1 MAFPIRN
8 PNKRDVQLLKSVP
21 SLFLLCL
28 VSYGGSLQ
36 AQTESPQ
43 PSAEKQSH
51 GNGDKASEVNLS
63 EINWDEEE
71 TEETESTSVSDLQN
85 INWDEEDAE
94 DSAIGEAESDS
105 ESGTSTS
112 SLQSINWDD
121 EGSDDESADFI
132 HPPESREASEELS
145 EGEIMLIHWSG
156 SILFLLYISM
166 SLGSGYFLRNSKLS
180 ERFPPDILI
189 ILHTLW
195 PLEWA
200 MLPFFRKRKGVE
212 ERFAP
217 SKQED

>member
-21 SLFLLCL
+21 NLFFLCL
-28 VSYGGSLQ
+28 LSYGGSLQ

-43 PSAEKQSH
+43 PSAEKQSQ
-51 GNGDKASEVNLS
+51 GSGDKTSEVNLS

-121 EGSDDESADFI
+121 EDSDDESADFI
-132 HPPESREASEELS
+132 PPPESRKASEELS

-156 SILFLLYISM
+156 SILFFALHLYEFREWLLSQKFEIVGAFST
-166 SLGSGYFLRNSKLS
+166 GYFDHIAYALASGMG
-180 ERFPPDILI
+180 
-189 ILHTLW
+189 HAT
-195 PLEWA
+195 
-200 MLPFFRKRKGVE
+200 FFQKKKR
-212 ERFAP
+212 R
-217 SKQED
+217 